1 MKYEYLIRTNS
12 DEEIKVV
19 RAELKKCGIKFNEN
33 CTKTLRKH
41 LLTTQELESID
52 LSKVTIFKT
61 ILTNGVCTNIAMK
74 TKDGW
79 DR

>member
-1 MKYEYLIRTNS
+1 MKTDYLIRANS

-52 LSKVTIFKT
+52 LSKVTIFRT

>member
-1 MKYEYLIRTNS
+1 MKAEYLIRTNS
-12 DEEIKVV
+12 DEEIKIV
-19 RAELKKCGIKFNEN
+19 RAELKRCGVKFNEN

-41 LLTTQELESID
+41 SLTAQELESIE
-52 LSKVTIFKT
+52 LSKVAIFRP
-61 ILTNGVCTNIAMK
+61 IIVNGVCTNLSMR